1 MNLKRRCKINKI
13 INNTKIIYKYIFKYI
28 NIKIYVY
35 ILYKMETNLEKIEI
49 KIDEVDEVKN
59 ENSVTKEDDTL
70 PKEEVLTPIED
81 KPKKSFFSTIKNY
94 LFSQNNKEIN
104 LKKEDQIVVKDEKIS
119 TDEQTDNKI
128 TQTLDVL
135 VEEIETRT
143 KKTFVERIFSF
154 ILRPCSA

>member
-1 MNLKRRCKINKI
+1 METNLEEI
-13 INNTKIIYKYIFKYI
+13 
-28 NIKIYVY
+28 
-35 ILYKMETNLEKIEI
+35 ETNLEKIEI
-49 KIDEVDEVKN
+49 KIDKVDEVKN
-59 ENSVTKEDDTL
+59 ENSVTKEEDTL

-119 TDEQTDNKI
+119 TDEQTENKI